1 MSLKA
6 LENTNEMCSWAS
18 YNTPKIELI
27 QYGRRIGKKVYY
39 LNHVYEVVTCFIYN
53 SPRNGIIGSL
63 LGKNTSVIEELS
75 LDKLVKLSF
84 IFNFLTRVKLR
95 LQSLFIAGYIVVWQ
109 SRFNT
114 KFMTAN
120 S

>member
-1 MSLKA
+1 M
-6 LENTNEMCSWAS
+6 
-18 YNTPKIELI
+18 
-27 QYGRRIGKKVYY
+27 YY
-39 LNHVYEVVTCFIYN
+39 LNHVYEVVTCFICN
-53 SPRNGIIGSL
+53 SRRNGNIGSL

>member
-75 LDKLVKLSF
+75 LDKLVKLRF
-84 IFNFLTRVKLR
+84 IFNFLTGVKLR
-95 LQSLFIAGYIVVWQ
+95 LQSLFITGYIVVCQ
-109 SRFNT
+109 FRFNT